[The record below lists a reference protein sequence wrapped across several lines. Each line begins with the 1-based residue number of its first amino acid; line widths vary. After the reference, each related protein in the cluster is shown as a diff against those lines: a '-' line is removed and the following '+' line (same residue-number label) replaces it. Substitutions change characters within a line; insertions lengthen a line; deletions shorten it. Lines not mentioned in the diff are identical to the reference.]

1 MGVIDKHPDFGDF
14 LLANDL
20 LFLANPVSETSDVK
34 PSVTCSAADRPM
46 SARVVA
52 KPLRRRRRRRN
63 ASSCRRVAQCLLA
76 SHT

>member
-1 MGVIDKHPDFGDF
+1 VIDKLPDGVDF

-20 LFLANPVSETSDVK
+20 WFLANPVSETSDVNAI
-34 PSVTCSAADRPM
+34 VTCSAADRPM

-52 KPLRRRRRRRN
+52 KHFDVDGGDAT
-63 ASSCRRVAQCLLA
+63 ASSCRRVAQCLVA